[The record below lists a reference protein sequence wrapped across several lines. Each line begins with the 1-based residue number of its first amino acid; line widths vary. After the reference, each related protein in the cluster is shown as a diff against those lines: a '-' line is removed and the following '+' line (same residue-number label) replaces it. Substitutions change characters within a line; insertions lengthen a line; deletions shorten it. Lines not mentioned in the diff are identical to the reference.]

1 VEFDFTEEHEA
12 IRRTAREFATR
23 SVAPIAAEIDK
34 QARFP
39 TELVAEMGELSLMG
53 IEVEPEWDGAGLDPI
68 AYVIAMEEISAVCA
82 STGVIMSVNNSLVC
96 DPLRKWANDAQK
108 EKWLRPL
115 AAGKKLG
122 CFMLSEP
129 EAGSDA
135 AAQKTVAEIDGDG
148 FVINGVKNWIT
159 NGPQADV
166 GILMCMTDKA
176 KGHRGISS
184 FIIDMHAQGV
194 SRGHKDDK
202 LGIRASHS
210 CQIFFTDHRVGRDHL
225 LGEVGD
231 GFKVAMSTLDCGRI
245 GIAAQAL
252 GIARGA
258 FEAAARYA
266 TERKTFGR
274 PIAEHQAISFM
285 LADMATEID
294 AARLLTYRAA
304 FLKANGR
311 RHTTESA
318 MAKLMASEVA
328 NKVAKN
334 AVQIFGGN
342 GYVTEYP
349 AERHYRD
356 AKITEIYEGTSEIQ
370 RVVIAS
376 NIIKALAA
384 G

>member
-1 VEFDFTEEHEA
+1 VDFELTEEHEA
-12 IRRTAREFATR
+12 IRRTAREFASR

-39 TELVAEMGELSLMG
+39 KELVAEMGELGFMG
-53 IEVEPEWDGAGLDPI
+53 IEVDPEWDGAGLDPI
-68 AYVIAMEEISAVCA
+68 AYVIAMEEISAACA

-96 DPLRKWANDAQK
+96 DPLRKWGSDPQK
-108 EKWLRPL
+108 HRWLRPL
-115 AAGKKLG
+115 ASGEQLG

-135 AAQKTVAEIDGDG
+135 AAQTTVAEPDGDG

-166 GILMCMTDKA
+166 GILMCMTNREQ
-176 KGHRGISS
+176 GHRGISS
-184 FIIDMHAQGV
+184 FIIDMHGEGV
-194 SRGHKDDK
+194 SRGPKDDK

-210 CQIFFTDHRVGRDHL
+210 CQVFFTDHKVSRDQL
-225 LGEVGD
+225 LGKVGD

-274 PIAEHQAISFM
+274 AIAEHQAISFM

-304 FLKANGR
+304 CLKGAGK

-318 MAKLMASEVA
+318 MCKLMASEVA

-342 GYVTEYP
+342 GYVSEYP
-349 AERHYRD
+349 AERYYRD

-376 NIIKALAA
+376 NIIRALSA
-384 G
+384 

>member
-1 VEFDFTEEHEA
+1 LDFELTEDHQA
-12 IRRTAREFATR
+12 IRRTAREFAAR

-34 QARFP
+34 HARFP
-39 TELVAEMGELSLMG
+39 KALVDEMGELGLLG

-68 AYVIAMEEISAVCA
+68 SYVIAMEEVSAACA

-96 DPLRKWANDAQK
+96 DPLRKWASDAQK
-108 EKWLRPL
+108 QQWLRPL
-115 AAGKKLG
+115 ATGEKLG

-135 AAQKTVAEIDGDG
+135 AAQTTIAEPDGDG

-166 GILMCMTDKA
+166 GILMCMTNRDA
-176 KGHRGISS
+176 GHRGISA
-184 FIIDMHAQGV
+184 FIIDMHAEGV
-194 SRGHKDDK
+194 TRGPKDDK

-210 CQIFFTDHRVGRDHL
+210 CQIFFTDHKVSGDQL
-225 LGEVGD
+225 LGKVGD

-258 FEAAARYA
+258 FEAATRYA
-266 TERKTFGR
+266 TERKTFGKS
-274 PIAEHQAISFM
+274 IANHQAISFM
-285 LADMATEID
+285 IADMATEID

-304 FLKANGR
+304 SLKAAGK

-318 MAKLMASEVA
+318 MCKLMASEVA

-342 GYVTEYP
+342 GYVSEYP
-349 AERHYRD
+349 AERYYRD

-376 NIIKALAA
+376 NIIKAMSA
-384 G
+384 